1 MGRGELYHRL
11 IPHRTW
17 SVAIPKR
24 IIFKYPLIV
33 THSGSGHAWGGE
45 EFWLVSGLA
54 AAGRTRTI
62 FNATELVIEAFTQRL
77 RDAYTN
83 NFGGQHSD
91 YPEVLAWAGRMALER
106 IADSDALYHDAE
118 HTLLVTLVGQEI
130 LRGRHIRDGGVTPD
144 DWLHFVLALMCH
156 DIGYVRGVCNGDRA
170 GEYVIDA
177 AGNTIEA
184 PTGASDAFLT
194 PHHVERGKIFVRE
207 RFGSLSI
214 FDTERVCRAL
224 ELTRFPVP
232 DETDS
237 KDTEGMAGLVR
248 AADLIGQLADPNYL
262 RKINRLFAEF
272 EETGANAQLGYSN
285 PAELAA
291 GYPAFFWGA
300 VHPFIKDGL
309 GYLQVTQG
317 GKQWI
322 ANLYAQLFA
331 TEHQAFTL
339 GPDRGNGHSK

>member
-1 MGRGELYHRL
+1 M
-11 IPHRTW
+11 
-17 SVAIPKR
+17 S
-24 IIFKYPLIV
+24 
-33 THSGSGHAWGGE
+33 
-45 EFWLVSGLA
+45 
-54 AAGRTRTI
+54 
-62 FNATELVIEAFTQRL
+62 
-77 RDAYTN
+77 
-83 NFGGQHSD
+83 
-91 YPEVLAWAGRMALER
+91 LER

-118 HTLLVTLVGQEI
+118 HTVLVTLVGQEI

-177 AGNTIEA
+177 AGNTVAA
-184 PTGASDAFLT
+184 PPGASDAFLT
-194 PHHVERGKIFVRE
+194 PYHVERGKIFVRE
-207 RFGSLSI
+207 RFGALSV
-214 FDTERVCRAL
+214 FDTERVCLGL

-232 DETDS
+232 DDSDS

-272 EETGANAQLGYSN
+272 QETGANAQLGYTN

-300 VHPFIKDGL
+300 VHPYIEDGL

-331 TEHQAFTL
+331 TEHQTFTL
-339 GPDRGNGHSK
+339 GPDRGNGRSK